1 MLLNPRQVS
10 LAVFRVHIENGL
22 AVAAGVGLTGLA
34 VGLPLGLQAGMAAM
48 AGSICVSI
56 TDQPDP
62 LRQKP
67 WLIGF
72 ALLSACFF
80 TALSS
85 AAQFDDIAFLAATA
99 FTGLWTGLI
108 SAYGKRAI
116 NVATTSILAFVFAMA
131 ERFADAGAALDHFI
145 LFACGAIFYATYA
158 LVCAALFDDRARRLL
173 LAEAMRA
180 FVAYLRAKAALYNPD
195 SEGPAAFRAMIEAH
209 ANLADRLQA
218 ARDAL
223 YARKNHA
230 LQLKRI
236 DALIALLDLFE
247 TVLSADADIE
257 LMRHAH
263 NTGLTA
269 RDMLWRF
276 HSCIHLIADEVER
289 LTLALRDRRADTSPR
304 RHEAELAALVEMVRE
319 LRRAAPDDET
329 LYAFSAT
336 ALKLQLADSYAAALG
351 RALDKDTP
359 PSRIASELDLELFR
373 QDTPHGAGVLLRQF
387 RRRSPALRYGVRL
400 ALAMTT
406 GYGLTL
412 AFPAFA
418 HANWI
423 LLTIAL
429 IMRANYSVTRQR
441 RWDRVTG
448 TLIGCA
454 LAVLFLNTL
463 PPWALLVLIAL
474 AVGTSHAYGGIAYR
488 ITAIGAS
495 VSSLLLLH
503 FVDPAPLFVERIA
516 DTLIGAGLSWIFSF
530 LLPHWERYDLPGTVR
545 NLLAADAQF
554 ADAVLRRYPVYGV
567 YRLGRKKAM
576 DAVAALSGALR
587 RLSDEP
593 NVNRRTLAALGELLG
608 ANYLL
613 ASDLSSMPV
622 LLKLRAA
629 DIGPDADAAIDEA
642 RTRIVALL
650 SPDRAEDGAETM
662 PERESLHTLQGDRAQ
677 EILARRLAHIEH
689 AARKV
694 ARLSARPVLEQ
705 A

>member
-1 MLLNPRQVS
+1 MLLLPRQVS

-22 AVAAGVGLTGLA
+22 AVALGVGLTGLV
-34 VGLPLGLQAGMAAM
+34 VGSALGLKAGMAAV
-48 AGSICVSI
+48 AGAICISIC
-56 TDQPDP
+56 DQPDP

-72 ALLSACFF
+72 ALASACFF

-85 AAQFDDIAFLAATA
+85 AAQFGQAAFLAATA
-99 FTGLWTGLI
+99 VTGLWTGLI

-116 NVATTSILAFVFAMA
+116 NISVSSILAFVFAMA
-131 ERFADAGAALDHFI
+131 EQFADAGAALDHFI
-145 LFACGAIFYATYA
+145 LFTCGAIFYATYA
-158 LVCAALFDDRARRLL
+158 LCCAYLFDDRARRLL

-195 SEGPAAFRAMIEAH
+195 SEGPAAFRALIEAH
-209 ANLADRLQA
+209 ATLADRLQA

-223 YARKNHA
+223 YARKRHVM
-230 LQLKRI
+230 QRKRI
-236 DALIALLDLFE
+236 DALIALMDLFE
-247 TVLSADADIE
+247 TVLSSDADIE
-257 LMRHAH
+257 LLRHAK
-263 NTGLTA
+263 A
-269 RDMLWRF
+269 RDLLWRF
-276 HSCIHLIADEVER
+276 NSCIHLIADEVER
-289 LTLALRDRRADTSPR
+289 LTLALRDRRADTTPR
-304 RHEAELAALVEMVRE
+304 AHEAELAALVEAARE
-319 LRRAAPDDET
+319 ARIADPDDET

-336 ALKLQLADSYAAALG
+336 ALKLQLADRYAASLG
-351 RALDKDTP
+351 HALDKDTP

-373 QDTPHGAGVLLRQF
+373 QDTPHGVGVLLRQF
-387 RRRSPALRYGVRL
+387 RGRSPALRYGVRL
-400 ALAMTT
+400 SLAMST
-406 GYGLTL
+406 GYALTL
-412 AFPAFA
+412 AFPAIA

-441 RWDRVTG
+441 RWDRITG
-448 TLIGCA
+448 TLIGCT

-463 PPWALLVLIAL
+463 PSWALLVLIAL

-488 ITAIGAS
+488 VTAIGAS

-503 FVDPAPLFVERIA
+503 FVDPAPLFVERIS
-516 DTLIGAGLSWIFSF
+516 DTLIGAGLSWAFSY

-545 NLLAADAQF
+545 TLLAADAQF
-554 ADAVLRRYPVYGV
+554 ADAVLRRQPVYGA
-567 YRLGRKKAM
+567 YRLARKKTM
-576 DAVAALSGALR
+576 DAVAGLSGALR

-593 NVNRRTLAALGELLG
+593 NTNRRTLAALGELLG

-629 DIGPDADAAIDEA
+629 DLGPETDSTIDATRA
-642 RTRIVALL
+642 RVVAML
-650 SPDRAEDGAETM
+650 SPDAEDDMASEM
-662 PERESLHTLQGDRAQ
+662 PARESFHHLQGDEAT

-694 ARLSARPVLEQ
+694 ARLSARPALEQ
-705 A
+705 S